1 MTRETSDGVVA
12 GGRERRRR
20 PDRSARRPRASRT
33 PLLPQLLASAVEA
46 NPAGVALVFDGREM
60 TYAELDARSSRIA
73 HMLIGRGIGPGAF
86 VAIGIRRSIDSMI
99 ALWAV
104 AKTGAAFVPVDP
116 NYPADRIAH
125 MLTDSGASVGLTV
138 DRYAADLPD
147 SVEWLVLDAPETEQ
161 RLADFSGSAP
171 TYADRIAPVRLEDA
185 AYIIYTSGSTGLP
198 KGVVVS
204 HAGLAALAAAQ
215 RERYAI
221 TTESRTLHFAS
232 PSFDASLLELL
243 LAIGAGATMVIA
255 PPDLYGGTELEDFL
269 RGARVTHAFITPAA
283 LASLEPENVPE
294 LRTIAVGGEAYPQ
307 ELVSRWA
314 PGRNFHNCYGPTE
327 TTIVTNIGT
336 PLSPGDRITLGA
348 TIPNMS
354 ATVLDA
360 HLQRVPIGVVGELYL
375 SGPGVARGYHRR
387 GGLTAERF
395 VADAYGEPGARM
407 YRTGDLVRWVTT
419 EDGGAPE
426 LEYIGRSDFQ
436 VKVRGFRIEL
446 GEIDAVLATHR
457 SVDFAA
463 TIGHV
468 NDAGVT
474 SLVSYILPA
483 DTQSVDVDVEVLRAH
498 VADHLPAHMVP
509 AAFMILDTIPLTPNG
524 KLDRKALPEPV
535 FGSAEFRPPVS
546 GSEKM
551 VASVFVE
558 VLGVD
563 RAGLDDDFFALG
575 GNSLLA
581 TQVAGRLGH
590 DLGVNVP
597 VRALFESPTVAALA
611 RYVDENVGS
620 VSEPLVAQERP
631 ERVPLSYAQQRMWFL
646 NRLAPGS
653 AVDNIPLA
661 LRLSGELNVEA
672 LAAAV
677 SDVLAR
683 HESLRTMYPEIDGVG
698 YQKIVPVED
707 VPLDF
712 GPIDVASADVGV
724 AVSELISVGF
734 DVSVEVPV
742 RARLFRIADA
752 TNEFVLVFVTHH
764 IAADGSSM
772 GPLARDVMI
781 AYGFRCRGEAP
792 GWAPL
797 EVQYA
802 DFALWQRRVL
812 GDENDPESVISR
824 QLAFWQEAL
833 AGAPEQLDLPSD
845 RVRPQVASNRG
856 ANLSAEIP
864 ADLHAALAA
873 AAREHDVTMF
883 MVMHAAL
890 AVLLARLSAT
900 DDITIGTPVAG
911 RGERALDDVIG
922 MFVNTLVL
930 RTRVDSGASL
940 AALLEQAREVDLAA
954 FANSDV
960 PFERLVE
967 VLNPERSQARH
978 PLFQVAL
985 FFQNFTQTA
994 FELPGLTIDAV
1005 ASDYATAKFDL
1016 QLTVA
1021 ERLGTDSEHGGM
1033 AVEFTYATDLFD
1045 EGTVRDFA
1053 DRYLRILRTF
1063 ASDAAL
1069 PIGDVLL
1076 LDDAELTRL
1085 VVDANATDH
1094 PVEETL
1100 LLQRYRRQV
1109 AETPD
1114 AVAVSYEG
1122 VALTYGE
1129 FDGRVNQ
1136 LARHLIS
1143 MGVGPESRVALAIR
1157 RSVDLVVAI
1166 YAVLESGG
1174 AYVPVDPDHPIER
1187 TGYVLESAD
1196 PVVVLTT
1203 SRDGF
1208 GGAGSAPV
1216 VSIDEL
1222 DLSALSDAPV
1232 TDADR
1237 LGVLRP
1243 ENTAYVIYTS
1253 GSTGRPKGVAVP
1265 HRAIANQ
1272 MAWMRDA
1279 YAFSPSDVYLQKTA
1293 TTFDVSLWGFFL
1305 PLQVGAHLVVAT
1317 PDGHRDPAYV
1327 ARTVSER
1334 KVTLTDFVP
1343 SMLTVFAEH
1352 SDSDELSTL
1361 RDVFVIGEAL
1371 PPETVRAFARKSS
1384 APLHNLYGPTE
1395 AAVSITYREVTESG
1409 SDLRSVPIGLPQW
1422 NSRVLVLDGRLRPVP
1437 VGVAGELYLAGVQLA
1452 RGYHGRVDLTSDRFV
1467 ADPFGSGERM
1477 YRTGDLVRWTRNG
1490 ELEYLGRTDFQ
1501 VKFRGQRIELGEIET
1516 ALLGVDG
1523 VAQSVTVVRGG
1534 ELGEHLVGYVV
1545 PAAGA
1550 VLDPVAVLDAVRSVL
1565 PSYMVPSQVVVLGE
1579 FPLNASGK

>member
-1 MTRETSDGVVA
+1 M
-12 GGRERRRR
+12 
-20 PDRSARRPRASRT
+20 
-33 PLLPQLLASAVEA
+33 PQLLATAVET
-46 NPAGVALVFDGREM
+46 NPSGIALVFDGREM
-60 TYAELDARSSRIA
+60 TYADLDARSSRIA

-86 VAIGIRRSIDSMI
+86 VAIGIRRSFDSMV

-116 NYPADRIAH
+116 NYPAERIAH
-125 MLTDSGASVGLTV
+125 MITDSGASVGLTV
-138 DRYAADLPD
+138 DRYVTDLPD
-147 SVEWLVLDAPETEQ
+147 SVEWIVLDAPETRE
-161 RLADFSGSAP
+161 RLVEFPVSNP
-171 TYADRIAPVRLEDA
+171 TYADRVAPLRLEDA

-204 HAGLAALAAAQ
+204 HGGLAALAAAQ

-255 PPDLYGGTELEDFL
+255 PPDLYGGAELEEFL
-269 RGARVTHAFITPAA
+269 RRTRVTHAFITPAA
-283 LASLEPENVPE
+283 LASLDPDNVPD
-294 LRTIAVGGEAYPQ
+294 LRTVAVGGEAYPQ
-307 ELVSRWA
+307 ELVARWA

-327 TTIVTNIGT
+327 TTIVTNIGA
-336 PLSPGDRITLGA
+336 PLSPGDRITLGT

-354 ATVLDA
+354 ARVLDA
-360 HLQRVPIGVVGELYL
+360 HLQRVPLGVVGELYL
-375 SGPGVARGYHRR
+375 SGAGVARGYHKR

-407 YRTGDLVRWVTT
+407 YRTGDLVRWVVT
-419 EDGGAPE
+419 EEGRAPE

-446 GEIDAVLATHR
+446 GEIDAVLAAHEN
-457 SVDFAA
+457 VDFAA

-474 SLVSYILPA
+474 SLVSYILPVNSR
-483 DTQSVDVDVEVLRAH
+483 DLDVDRLREHIAGS
-498 VADHLPAHMVP
+498 LPAHMVP
-509 AAFMILDTIPLTPNG
+509 ASFMVLDTIPLTPNG
-524 KLDRKALPEPV
+524 KLDRKALPDPV
-535 FGSAEFRPPVS
+535 FGNAEFRPPVS

-551 VASVFVE
+551 VAAVFAE

-597 VRALFESPTVAALA
+597 VRALFESPTVVALA
-611 RYVDENVGS
+611 RYVDEHVESVG
-620 VSEPLVAQERP
+620 EPLVAQERP
-631 ERVPLSYAQQRMWFL
+631 DRVPLSYAQQRMWFL

-653 AVDNIPLA
+653 AVDNIPMA

-672 LAAAV
+672 LAAAI
-677 SDVLAR
+677 SDVLVR
-683 HESLRTMYPEIDGVG
+683 HESLRTMYPDVDGVG
-698 YQKIVPVED
+698 YQKIVPAQD
-707 VPLDF
+707 VPLAF
-712 GPIDVASADVGV
+712 GPVDVAAADIGDAV
-724 AVSELISVGF
+724 AEVISLGF
-734 DVSVEVPV
+734 DVSAEVPL
-742 RARLFRIADA
+742 RARLFRIVDAAD
-752 TNEFVLVFVTHH
+752 EFVLVFVVHH
-764 IAADGSSM
+764 IAGDGSSM
-772 GPLARDVMI
+772 GPLARDVMV
-781 AYGFRCRGEAP
+781 AYESRCRGESP

-812 GDENDPESVISR
+812 GDETDPGSMISR
-824 QLAFWQEAL
+824 QLDFWRETL
-833 AGAPEQLDLPSD
+833 AGAPEQLDLPAD

-856 ANLSAEIP
+856 ANFSAEIP

-883 MVMHAAL
+883 MVVHAAL
-890 AVLLARLSAT
+890 AVLLARLSGT
-900 DDITIGTPVAG
+900 DDIAIGTPVAG

-930 RTRVDSGASL
+930 RTRVESDTSL
-940 AALLEQAREVDLAA
+940 SSLLERTREVDLAA
-954 FANSDV
+954 FAHADV

-985 FFQNFTQTA
+985 FFQNFTQTT
-994 FELPGLTIDAV
+994 FELPGLTIGAV
-1005 ASDYATAKFDL
+1005 ESNYSTAKFDL

-1021 ERLGTDSEHGGM
+1021 ERLGTDSEYGGM
-1033 AVEFTYATDLFD
+1033 AVDFTYATDLFD
-1045 EGTVRDFA
+1045 EDTIREFA
-1053 DRYLRILRTF
+1053 DRYLRILHTF
-1063 ASDAAL
+1063 VSDVGL
-1069 PIGDVLL
+1069 PVGDVPL
-1076 LDDAELTRL
+1076 LDEAEVTRL
-1085 VVDANATDH
+1085 VVDANNTGH

-1100 LLQRYRRQV
+1100 LLQRYRRQIV
-1109 AETPD
+1109 ETPD

-1122 VALTYGE
+1122 AALTYDE
-1129 FDGRVNQ
+1129 FDRRVNR

-1143 MGVGPESRVALAIR
+1143 IGVGPESRVALAIR

-1166 YAVLESGG
+1166 YAVLEAGG

-1187 TGYVLESAD
+1187 TGYVLESAE
-1196 PVVVLTT
+1196 PVAVLTT

-1208 GGAGSAPV
+1208 EVPGSTPV
-1216 VSIDEL
+1216 VSIDEI
-1222 DLSALSDAPV
+1222 DLSSMSDAPV
-1232 TDADR
+1232 ADSDR
-1237 LGVLRP
+1237 VSVLRP

-1272 MAWMRDA
+1272 MAWMRHA
-1279 YAFSPSDVYLQKTA
+1279 YALSPSDVYLQKTA

-1305 PLQVGAHLVVAT
+1305 PLQVGAHLVIAT

-1327 ARTVSER
+1327 ARTVSEQ

-1343 SMLTVFAEH
+1343 SMLTVFAEYARA
-1352 SDSDELSTL
+1352 DELATL

-1371 PPETVRAFARKSS
+1371 PPETVRAFVRRSP

-1395 AAVSITYREVTESG
+1395 AAVSITYRKVVR
-1409 SDLRSVPIGLPQW
+1409 SDSELRSVPIGLPQW
-1422 NSRVLVLDGRLRPVP
+1422 NSRVLVLDARLRPVP
-1437 VGVAGELYLAGVQLA
+1437 VGVAGELYLSGVQLA
-1452 RGYHGRVDLTSDRFV
+1452 RGYHGRVDLTAERFV
-1467 ADPFGSGERM
+1467 ADPFVSGERM

-1516 ALLGVDG
+1516 ALLGVEG

-1534 ELGEHLVGYVV
+1534 DLGEHLVGYVV
-1545 PAAGA
+1545 SA
-1550 VLDPVAVLDAVRSVL
+1550 VDAILDPVAVRDAVRSVL
-1565 PSYMVPSQVVVLGE
+1565 PSYMVPSQVVVLDE
-1579 FPLNASGK
+1579 LPLNASGKLDRKALPEPVFEAVEFRAPRT